1 MFVLAAAISLS
12 LGVISAESL
21 YERNMNFLSPSENH
35 AGLGLNT
42 NKLYKRQLSAL
53 PIDASQLI
61 FTHGV
66 ASGDP
71 APDFVIL
78 WTRISPDTDNDRS
91 NVTVEGFVPL
101 YSHETEQYVEMSEAP
116 VCADYQVGTDEAF
129 STVVDSGKVYT
140 TSEIDFTVK
149 VEARGLSPFT
159 TYFYQFT
166 VCDSEN
172 RSPIGRTK
180 TMPAADDE
188 VSEVSLAVFSCA
200 NWPYGFFNAYGN
212 AARKDSVDYVVH
224 LGDYIYET
232 SPGTNRIGWDIGR
245 LHEPAKELVSLYDYR
260 RRLAQYREDS
270 DLLLNHQRFPWI
282 PVWDDHETAN
292 DQWRGGYGNQNN
304 TEESWEEVGGV
315 SVDQR
320 KMHAVRAYFEWMP
333 IRQVDMDDNLRIW
346 RSFSIGRLADL
357 IMLDTRG
364 YDRSITDLDWNTE
377 YIRLISDDAG
387 RTLMGSR
394 QETWFYNS
402 LSASADRGA
411 TWRIVGSQVIFSRM
425 NRSSLAAD
433 PENPFN
439 RDAWDGYQGNR
450 NRTFAH
456 LYDNTIP
463 NNIFLAGDSHA
474 NWVSDLAWLDA
485 RPYDPTTGAGAVG
498 VEFALTAVSSVSRAG
513 QNVTVAEARA
523 FSDDIVAANEELQ
536 WNELWHRGYIELTL
550 TAERAE
556 ARFFGIPDVKRRSGM
571 EVSLANFTV
580 LAGEGRLERPVA
592 GGMVESGSLKGGET
606 RMTNQTVDTGA

>member
-200 NWPYGFFNAYGN
+200 NW
-212 AARKDSVDYVVH
+212 
-224 LGDYIYET
+224 
-232 SPGTNRIGWDIGR
+232 
-245 LHEPAKELVSLYDYR
+245 
-260 RRLAQYREDS
+260 
-270 DLLLNHQRFPWI
+270 
-282 PVWDDHETAN
+282 
-292 DQWRGGYGNQNN
+292 
-304 TEESWEEVGGV
+304 
-315 SVDQR
+315 
-320 KMHAVRAYFEWMP
+320 
-333 IRQVDMDDNLRIW
+333 
-346 RSFSIGRLADL
+346 
-357 IMLDTRG
+357 
-364 YDRSITDLDWNTE
+364 
-377 YIRLISDDAG
+377 
-387 RTLMGSR
+387 RT
-394 QETWFYNS
+394 
-402 LSASADRGA
+402 
-411 TWRIVGSQVIFSRM
+411 
-425 NRSSLAAD
+425 
-433 PENPFN
+433 
-439 RDAWDGYQGNR
+439 
-450 NRTFAH
+450 
-456 LYDNTIP
+456 
-463 NNIFLAGDSHA
+463 
-474 NWVSDLAWLDA
+474 
-485 RPYDPTTGAGAVG
+485 
-498 VEFALTAVSSVSRAG
+498 
-513 QNVTVAEARA
+513 
-523 FSDDIVAANEELQ
+523 
-536 WNELWHRGYIELTL
+536 
-550 TAERAE
+550 
-556 ARFFGIPDVKRRSGM
+556 
-571 EVSLANFTV
+571 
-580 LAGEGRLERPVA
+580 
-592 GGMVESGSLKGGET
+592 
-606 RMTNQTVDTGA
+606 